1 MLNKCQEKALDALLE
16 FCYSQE
22 KFICLSG
29 MPGTGKTY
37 LLNEFASQLPSI
49 NTVLKIAGRSPFTSI
64 EFTATT
70 NKATTVLAE
79 SINSERATTIY
90 RLFGIKVTSD
100 YKTGEDKLDYSRAI
114 TITDSIIVIDEAS
127 MLSYEVLDY
136 INKYAIRCK
145 IIFVGD
151 KNQLP
156 TVGGKGAD
164 VFNKFKVIELTK
176 IMRQKPS
183 LAKAI
188 KNAKNTLEAGEM
200 IDLPSM
206 ESESIIRLNKSDFLD
221 SIVNMG
227 LNDRILCYTNN
238 KCIAYNSHIRNELGL
253 PTTPIRGDMCV
264 SKGRV
269 ASKVNHFGTKL
280 VLNAEESFVITNVKP
295 IDQYIY
301 VGGNKYGVIEYDT
314 PKGTFYGLE
323 KPELYPLILKSVYA
337 ECKQLKD
344 YSNYIMIKENI
355 LDPRFYY
362 SSTIHSAQGSTYD
375 NVYIDLNDIVKGR
388 GATKETKNKLL
399 YVAISRAKNK
409 IYFTE

>member
-37 LLNEFASQLPSI
+37 LLNKLASQLDTI
-49 NTVLKIAGRSPFTSI
+49 NTVLKIAGRTPFI
-64 EFTATT
+64 DIRFTATT
-70 NKATTVLAE
+70 NKAAAVLKESLDSEYATTV
-79 SINSERATTIY
+79 Y
-90 RLFGIKVTSD
+90 KLFGIKVTND
-100 YKTGEDKLDYSRAI
+100 YRTGEEKLDFTRAI
-114 TITDSIIVIDEAS
+114 TVPDSLIIIDEAS
-127 MLSYEVLDY
+127 MLSYEVLEY
-136 INKYAIRCK
+136 INKYAIRSK
-145 IIFVGD
+145 VIFVGD

-156 TVGGKGAD
+156 TVGGASAD
-164 VFNKFKVIELTK
+164 VFNRFKVIELTK

-206 ESESIIRLNKSDFLD
+206 ESESIIRLNKSEFLD

-227 LNDRILCYTNN
+227 LNDKILCYTNN
-238 KCIAYNSHIRNELGL
+238 KCIAYNSHIRQELGL
-253 PTTPIRGDMCV
+253 PTTPIKGDLCI

-269 ASKVNHFGTKL
+269 VSQYGDRQI
-280 VLNAEESFVITNVKP
+280 VLNAEESFPIIDVKP
-295 IDQYIY
+295 IEKYIY
-301 VGGNKYGVIEYDT
+301 IGDCKYGVKEYLT
-314 PKGTFYGLE
+314 HKGTFFGLE
-323 KPELYPLILKSVYA
+323 KPELYPLLLKSAYA
-337 ECKQLKD
+337 KCKEIK
-344 YSNYIMIKENI
+344 NYTGYIYIKENI

-409 IYFTE
+409 IYFVE

>member
-37 LLNEFASQLPSI
+37 LLNKLASQFDTI
-49 NTVLKIAGRSPFTSI
+49 NTVLKLAGRPPFI
-64 EFTATT
+64 DIRFTATT
-70 NKATTVLAE
+70 NKAAAVLKE
-79 SINSERATTIY
+79 HLDSNFATTIY
-90 RLFGIKVTSD
+90 KLFGIKVTND
-100 YKTGEDKLDYSRAI
+100 YKTGEEKLDYSKAI
-114 TITDSIIVIDEAS
+114 TVPDSLIIIDEAS
-127 MLSYEVLDY
+127 MLSYEVLEY
-136 INKYAIRCK
+136 INKYAIRSK

-176 IMRQKPS
+176 IMRQKPD

-188 KNAKNTLEAGEM
+188 KNAKNALEAGEM

-227 LNDRILCYTNN
+227 LNDKILCYTNN
-238 KCIAYNSHIRNELGL
+238 KCIAYNSHIRKELGL
-253 PTTPIRGDMCV
+253 PTIPVRGDYCI

-269 ASKVNHFGTKL
+269 IGQSADRQL
-280 VLNAEESFVITNVKP
+280 VLNAEESFPVIDVKP
-295 IDQYIY
+295 IKQYIY
-301 VGGNKYGVIEYDT
+301 IGNCKYGVTEYRT
-314 PKGTFYGLE
+314 PKGVFLGLE
-323 KPELYPLILKSVYA
+323 KPELYPLILKSAYA
-337 ECKQLKD
+337 KGRELKD
-344 YSNYIMIKENI
+344 YSGYIFIKENI

-375 NVYIDLNDIVKGR
+375 NVYIDLNDILKGK

>member
-22 KFICLSG
+22 KYICLSG

-37 LLNEFASQLPSI
+37 LLNKLASQLDTI
-49 NTVLKIAGRSPFTSI
+49 NTVLKIAGRTPFI
-64 EFTATT
+64 DIRFTATT
-70 NKATTVLAE
+70 NKAAAVLKESLDSEFATTV
-79 SINSERATTIY
+79 Y
-90 RLFGIKVTSD
+90 KLFGIKVTND
-100 YKTGEDKLDYSRAI
+100 YRTGEEKLDFTRAI
-114 TITDSIIVIDEAS
+114 TVPDCLIIIDEAS
-127 MLSYEVLDY
+127 MLSYEVLEY
-136 INKYAIRCK
+136 INKYAIRSK
-145 IIFVGD
+145 VIFVGD

-156 TVGGKGAD
+156 TVSGKSAD

-227 LNDRILCYTNN
+227 LKDKILCYTNN

-253 PTTPIRGDMCV
+253 PTTPIKGDLCI

-269 ASKVNHFGTKL
+269 VSQYGDRQI
-280 VLNAEESFVITNVKP
+280 VLNAEESFPIIDVKP
-295 IDQYIY
+295 IDKYIY
-301 VGGNKYGVIEYDT
+301 IGDCKYGVKEYLT
-314 PKGTFYGLE
+314 HKGTFFGLE
-323 KPELYPLILKSVYA
+323 KPELYPLLLKSAYA
-337 ECKQLKD
+337 KCKEMKD
-344 YSNYIMIKENI
+344 YTGYIYIKENI

-388 GATKETKNKLL
+388 GVTKETKNKLL

>member
-22 KFICLSG
+22 KYICLSG

-49 NTVLKIAGRSPFTSI
+49 NTVLKIAGRTPFVNI

-70 NKATTVLAE
+70 NKAATVLKE
-79 SINSERATTIY
+79 SLDSNSATTIY
-90 RLFGIKVTSD
+90 KLFGIKVTND
-100 YKTGEDKLDYSRAI
+100 YKTGAEKLDFSRAI

-127 MLSYEVLDY
+127 MLSYDVLDY

-145 IIFVGD
+145 VIFVGD

-156 TVGGKGAD
+156 AVNGTGAD

-176 IMRQKPS
+176 IMRQKPD

-188 KNAKNTLEAGEM
+188 KNAKNALEAGEM

-221 SIVNMG
+221 SIVGMSTQ
-227 LNDRILCYTNN
+227 DKVLCYTND
-238 KCIAYNSHIRNELGL
+238 KCIAYNSHIRKELGL
-253 PTTPIRGDMCV
+253 PTIPVRGDYCI

-269 ASKVNHFGTKL
+269 EGIESGVI
-280 VLNAEESFVITNVKP
+280 NAEGSFVILDIKP
-295 IDQYIY
+295 SSKQIVFQDCEYNLVQY
-301 VGGNKYGVIEYDT
+301 VT
-314 PKGTFYGLE
+314 RKGTFYGLE
-323 KPELYPLILKSVYA
+323 NPELYSLILKKAYNT
-337 ECKQLKD
+337 CKLQRDFTK
-344 YSNYIMIKENI
+344 YFKIKEKI
-355 LDPRFYY
+355 VDPRFYY
-362 SSTIHSAQGSTYD
+362 SSTVHSAQGSTYD
-375 NVYIDLNDIVKGR
+375 NVYIDLNDILKGR

>member
-22 KFICLSG
+22 KYICLSG

-37 LLNEFASQLPSI
+37 LLNKLASQLDTI
-49 NTVLKIAGRSPFTSI
+49 NTVLKIAGRTPFI
-64 EFTATT
+64 DIRFTATT
-70 NKATTVLAE
+70 NKAAAVLKESLDSEFATTV
-79 SINSERATTIY
+79 Y
-90 RLFGIKVTSD
+90 KLFGIKVTND
-100 YKTGEDKLDYSRAI
+100 YRTGEEKLDFTRAI
-114 TITDSIIVIDEAS
+114 TVPDSIIIIDEAS
-127 MLSYEVLDY
+127 MLSYEVLEY
-136 INKYAIRCK
+136 INKYAIRSK
-145 IIFVGD
+145 VIFVGD

-156 TVGGKGAD
+156 TVGGASAD
-164 VFNKFKVIELTK
+164 VFNRFKVIELTK

-188 KNAKNTLEAGEM
+188 KNAKNALEAGEM

-227 LNDRILCYTNN
+227 LNDKILCYTNN

-253 PTTPIRGDMCV
+253 PTTPIKGDLCI

-269 ASKVNHFGTKL
+269 VSQYGDRQIA
-280 VLNAEESFVITNVKP
+280 LNAEESFSIVDVKP
-295 IDQYIY
+295 IEQYIY
-301 VGGNKYGVIEYDT
+301 IGDCKYGVKEYLT
-314 PKGTFYGLE
+314 HKGTFFGLE
-323 KPELYPLILKSVYA
+323 KPELYPLLLKSSYA
-337 ECKQLKD
+337 KCKEMKD
-344 YSNYIMIKENI
+344 YTGYIYIKENI

>member
-22 KFICLSG
+22 KYICLSG

-37 LLNEFASQLPSI
+37 LLNKLANQLDTI
-49 NTVLKIAGRSPFTSI
+49 NTVLKIAGRTPFI
-64 EFTATT
+64 DIRFTATT
-70 NKATTVLAE
+70 NKAAAVLKESLDSEFATTV
-79 SINSERATTIY
+79 Y
-90 RLFGIKVTSD
+90 KLFGIKVTND
-100 YKTGEDKLDYSRAI
+100 YRTGEEKLDFTRAI
-114 TITDSIIVIDEAS
+114 TVPDSLIIIDEAS
-127 MLSYEVLDY
+127 MLSYEVLEY
-136 INKYAIRCK
+136 INKYAIRSK
-145 IIFVGD
+145 VIFVGD

-156 TVGGKGAD
+156 TVSGKSAD

-188 KNAKNTLEAGEM
+188 KNAKNALEAGEM

-227 LNDRILCYTNN
+227 LNDKILCYTNN

-253 PTTPIRGDMCV
+253 PTTPIKGDLCI

-269 ASKVNHFGTKL
+269 VSQYGDRQI
-280 VLNAEESFVITNVKP
+280 VLNAEESFPIIDVKP
-295 IDQYIY
+295 IEKYIY
-301 VGGNKYGVIEYDT
+301 IGDCKYGVKEYLT
-314 PKGTFYGLE
+314 HKGTFFGLE
-323 KPELYPLILKSVYA
+323 KPELYPLLLKSAYA
-337 ECKQLKD
+337 KCKEIKD
-344 YSNYIMIKENI
+344 YTGYIYIKENI

-409 IYFTE
+409 IYFVE

>member
-22 KFICLSG
+22 KYICLSG

-49 NTVLKIAGRSPFTSI
+49 NTVLNIAGRSPFVSI

-70 NKATTVLAE
+70 NKAATVLKE
-79 SINSERATTIY
+79 SLDSNYATTIY
-90 RLFGIKVTSD
+90 RLFNIKVTND
-100 YKTGEDKLDYSRAI
+100 YKTGAEKLDFTRAI

-127 MLSYEVLDY
+127 MLSYDVLDY

-145 IIFVGD
+145 VIFVGD

-156 TVGGKGAD
+156 TVGGNGAD

-176 IMRQKPS
+176 IMRQKPD

-188 KNAKNTLEAGEM
+188 KNAKNALEAGEM

-206 ESESIIRLNKSDFLD
+206 ESESIIRLNKSEFLD

-253 PTTPIRGDMCV
+253 PTTPIKGDMCV

-269 ASKVNHFGTKL
+269 VSQSADRQV
-280 VLNAEESFVITNVKP
+280 VLNAEESFSIIDVNP
-295 IDQYIY
+295 IDKYIY
-301 VGGNKYGVIEYDT
+301 IGNDKYGAVEYLT
-314 PKGTFYGLE
+314 YKGKFIGLRN
-323 KPELYPLILKSVYA
+323 PELYPLILKSAYA
-337 ECKQLKD
+337 NCKQLKD
-344 YSNYIMIKENI
+344 YTNYIWLKENM

-375 NVYIDLNDIVKGR
+375 NVYIDLNDILKGR

>member
-37 LLNEFASQLPSI
+37 LLNKLASQLDTI
-49 NTVLKIAGRSPFTSI
+49 NTVLKIAGRTPFI
-64 EFTATT
+64 DIRFTATT
-70 NKATTVLAE
+70 NKAAAVLKESLDSEYATTV
-79 SINSERATTIY
+79 Y
-90 RLFGIKVTSD
+90 KLFGIKVTND
-100 YKTGEDKLDYSRAI
+100 YRTGEEKLDFTRAI
-114 TITDSIIVIDEAS
+114 TVPDSIIIIDEAS
-127 MLSYEVLDY
+127 MLSYEVLEY
-136 INKYAIRCK
+136 INKYAIRSK
-145 IIFVGD
+145 VIFVGD

-156 TVGGKGAD
+156 TVSGTSAD
-164 VFNKFKVIELTK
+164 VFNRFKVIELTK

-206 ESESIIRLNKSDFLD
+206 ESESIIRLNKSEFLD

-227 LNDRILCYTNN
+227 LNDKILCYTNN
-238 KCIAYNSHIRNELGL
+238 KCIAYNSHIRQELGL
-253 PTTPIRGDMCV
+253 PTTPIKGDLCI

-269 ASKVNHFGTKL
+269 VSQYGDRQI
-280 VLNAEESFVITNVKP
+280 VLNAEESFPIIDVKP
-295 IDQYIY
+295 IEKYIY
-301 VGGNKYGVIEYDT
+301 IGDCKYGVKEYLT
-314 PKGTFYGLE
+314 HKGTFFGLE
-323 KPELYPLILKSVYA
+323 KPELYPLLLKSAYA
-337 ECKQLKD
+337 KCKEIK
-344 YSNYIMIKENI
+344 NYTGYIYIKENI

-409 IYFTE
+409 IYFVE

>member
-37 LLNEFASQLPSI
+37 LLNKLASQLDTI
-49 NTVLKIAGRSPFTSI
+49 NTVLKIAGRTPFI
-64 EFTATT
+64 DIRFTATT
-70 NKATTVLAE
+70 NKAAAVLKESLDSEYATTV
-79 SINSERATTIY
+79 Y
-90 RLFGIKVTSD
+90 KLFGIKVTND
-100 YKTGEDKLDYSRAI
+100 YRTGEEKLDFTRAI
-114 TITDSIIVIDEAS
+114 TVPDSLIIIDEAS
-127 MLSYEVLDY
+127 MLSYEVLEY
-136 INKYAIRCK
+136 INKYAIRSK
-145 IIFVGD
+145 VIFVGD

-156 TVGGKGAD
+156 TVGGASAD
-164 VFNKFKVIELTK
+164 VFNRFKVIELTK

-206 ESESIIRLNKSDFLD
+206 ESESIIRLNKSEFLD

-227 LNDRILCYTNN
+227 LNDKILCYTNN
-238 KCIAYNSHIRNELGL
+238 KCIAYNSHIRQELGL
-253 PTTPIRGDMCV
+253 PTTPIKGDLCI

-269 ASKVNHFGTKL
+269 VSPYGDRQI
-280 VLNAEESFVITNVKP
+280 VLNAEESFPIIDVKP
-295 IDQYIY
+295 IEKYIY
-301 VGGNKYGVIEYDT
+301 IGDCKYGVKEYLT
-314 PKGTFYGLE
+314 HKGTFFGLE
-323 KPELYPLILKSVYA
+323 KPELYPLLLKSAYA
-337 ECKQLKD
+337 KCKEIK
-344 YSNYIMIKENI
+344 NYTGYIYIKENI

-409 IYFTE
+409 IYFVE

>member
-22 KFICLSG
+22 KYICLSG

-37 LLNEFASQLPSI
+37 LLNKLANQLDTI
-49 NTVLKIAGRSPFTSI
+49 NTVLKIAGRTPFI
-64 EFTATT
+64 DIRFTATT
-70 NKATTVLAE
+70 NKAAAVLKESLDSEYATTV
-79 SINSERATTIY
+79 Y
-90 RLFGIKVTSD
+90 KLFGIKVTND
-100 YKTGEDKLDYSRAI
+100 YRTGEEKLDFTRAI
-114 TITDSIIVIDEAS
+114 TVPDSLIIIDEAS
-127 MLSYEVLDY
+127 MLSYEVLEY
-136 INKYAIRCK
+136 INKYAIRSK
-145 IIFVGD
+145 VIFVGD

-156 TVGGKGAD
+156 TVSGKSAD
-164 VFNKFKVIELTK
+164 VFNRFKVIELTK

-188 KNAKNTLEAGEM
+188 KNAKNALEAGEM

-221 SIVNMG
+221 AIVNMG
-227 LNDRILCYTNN
+227 LNDKILCYTNN

-253 PTTPIRGDMCV
+253 PTTPIKGDLCI

-269 ASKVNHFGTKL
+269 VSQYGDRQI
-280 VLNAEESFVITNVKP
+280 VLNAEESFPIVDVKP
-295 IDQYIY
+295 IEKYIY
-301 VGGNKYGVIEYDT
+301 IGDCKYGVKEYLT
-314 PKGTFYGLE
+314 HKGTFFGLE
-323 KPELYPLILKSVYA
+323 KPELYPLLLKSAYA
-337 ECKQLKD
+337 KCKEIKD
-344 YSNYIMIKENI
+344 YTGYIYIKENI

-409 IYFTE
+409 IYFVE

>member
-37 LLNEFASQLPSI
+37 LLNKLASQLDTI
-49 NTVLKIAGRSPFTSI
+49 NTVLKIAGRTPFI
-64 EFTATT
+64 DIRFTATT
-70 NKATTVLAE
+70 NKAAAVLKESLDSEYATTV
-79 SINSERATTIY
+79 Y
-90 RLFGIKVTSD
+90 KLFGIKVTND
-100 YKTGEDKLDYSRAI
+100 YRTGEEKLDFTRAI
-114 TITDSIIVIDEAS
+114 TVPDSLIVIDEAS

-136 INKYAIRCK
+136 INKYAIRSK
-145 IIFVGD
+145 VIFVGD

-156 TVGGKGAD
+156 TVSGKSAD

-227 LNDRILCYTNN
+227 LKDKILCYTNN

-253 PTTPIRGDMCV
+253 PTTPIKGDLCI

-269 ASKVNHFGTKL
+269 VSQYGDRQI
-280 VLNAEESFVITNVKP
+280 VLNAEESFPIIDVKP
-295 IDQYIY
+295 IEKYIY
-301 VGGNKYGVIEYDT
+301 IGDCKYGVKEYLT
-314 PKGTFYGLE
+314 HKGTFFGLE
-323 KPELYPLILKSVYA
+323 KPELYPLLLKSAYA
-337 ECKQLKD
+337 KCKEIKD
-344 YSNYIMIKENI
+344 YTGYIYIKENI

>member
-22 KFICLSG
+22 KYICLSG

-37 LLNEFASQLPSI
+37 LLNKLASQLDTI
-49 NTVLKIAGRSPFTSI
+49 NTVLKIAGRTPFTDI
-64 EFTATT
+64 RFTATT
-70 NKATTVLAE
+70 NKAAAVLKESLDSEFATTV
-79 SINSERATTIY
+79 Y
-90 RLFGIKVTSD
+90 KLFGIKVTND
-100 YKTGEDKLDYSRAI
+100 YRTGEEKLDFTRAI
-114 TITDSIIVIDEAS
+114 TVPDCIIIIDEAS
-127 MLSYEVLDY
+127 MLSYEVLEY
-136 INKYAIRCK
+136 INKYAIRSK
-145 IIFVGD
+145 VIFVGD

-156 TVGGKGAD
+156 TVSGKSAD
-164 VFNKFKVIELTK
+164 VFNRFKVIELTK

-227 LNDRILCYTNN
+227 LNDKILCYTNP

-253 PTTPIRGDMCV
+253 PTTPIKGDLCI

-269 ASKVNHFGTKL
+269 VSQYGDRQI
-280 VLNAEESFVITNVKP
+280 VLNAEESFPIIDVKP
-295 IDQYIY
+295 IEKYIY
-301 VGGNKYGVIEYDT
+301 IGDCKYGVKEYLT
-314 PKGTFYGLE
+314 YKGTFFGLE
-323 KPELYPLILKSVYA
+323 KPELYPLLLKSSYA
-337 ECKQLKD
+337 KCKEMKD
-344 YSNYIMIKENI
+344 YTGYIYIKENI

>member
-37 LLNEFASQLPSI
+37 LLNKLASQLDTI
-49 NTVLKIAGRSPFTSI
+49 NTVLKIAGRTPFI
-64 EFTATT
+64 DIRFTATT
-70 NKATTVLAE
+70 NKAAAVLKESLDSEYATTV
-79 SINSERATTIY
+79 Y
-90 RLFGIKVTSD
+90 KLFGIKVTND
-100 YKTGEDKLDYSRAI
+100 YRTGEEKLDFTRAI
-114 TITDSIIVIDEAS
+114 TVPDSLIIIDEAS
-127 MLSYEVLDY
+127 MLSYEVLEY
-136 INKYAIRCK
+136 INKYAIRSK
-145 IIFVGD
+145 VIFVGD

-156 TVGGKGAD
+156 TVGGASAD
-164 VFNKFKVIELTK
+164 VFNRFKVIELTK

-206 ESESIIRLNKSDFLD
+206 ESESIIRLNKSEFLD

-227 LNDRILCYTNN
+227 LNDKILCYTNN
-238 KCIAYNSHIRNELGL
+238 KCIAYNSHIRQELGL
-253 PTTPIRGDMCV
+253 PTTPIKGDLCI

-269 ASKVNHFGTKL
+269 VSPYGDRQI
-280 VLNAEESFVITNVKP
+280 VLNAEESFPIIDVKP
-295 IDQYIY
+295 IEKYIY
-301 VGGNKYGVIEYDT
+301 IGDCKYGVKEYLT
-314 PKGTFYGLE
+314 YKGTFFGLE
-323 KPELYPLILKSVYA
+323 KPELYPLLLKSSYA
-337 ECKQLKD
+337 KCKEMRD
-344 YSNYIMIKENI
+344 YTGYIYIKENI

-409 IYFTE
+409 IYFVE

>member
-22 KFICLSG
+22 KYICLSG

-37 LLNEFASQLPSI
+37 LLNKLASQLDTI
-49 NTVLKIAGRSPFTSI
+49 NTVLKIAGRTPFI
-64 EFTATT
+64 DIRFTATT
-70 NKATTVLAE
+70 NKAATVLKESLDSEYATTV
-79 SINSERATTIY
+79 Y
-90 RLFGIKVTSD
+90 KLFGIKVTND
-100 YKTGEDKLDYSRAI
+100 YRTGEEKLDFTRAI
-114 TITDSIIVIDEAS
+114 TVPDSLIIIDEAS
-127 MLSYEVLDY
+127 MLSYEVLEY
-136 INKYAIRCK
+136 INKYAIRSK
-145 IIFVGD
+145 VIFVGD

-156 TVGGKGAD
+156 TVSGTSAD
-164 VFNKFKVIELTK
+164 VFNRFKVIELTK

-188 KNAKNTLEAGEM
+188 KNAKNALEAGEM

-227 LNDRILCYTNN
+227 LNDKILCYTNN

-253 PTTPIRGDMCV
+253 PTTPIKGDLCI

-269 ASKVNHFGTKL
+269 VSQYGDRQI
-280 VLNAEESFVITNVKP
+280 VLNAEESFPIIDVKP
-295 IDQYIY
+295 IEKYIY
-301 VGGNKYGVIEYDT
+301 IGDCKYGVKEYLT
-314 PKGTFYGLE
+314 HKGKFFGLE
-323 KPELYPLILKSVYA
+323 KPELYPLLLKSSYA
-337 ECKQLKD
+337 KCKEMKD
-344 YSNYIMIKENI
+344 YTGYIYIKENI

>member
-37 LLNEFASQLPSI
+37 LLNKLASQLDTI
-49 NTVLKIAGRSPFTSI
+49 NTVLKIAGRTPFI
-64 EFTATT
+64 DIRFTATT
-70 NKATTVLAE
+70 NKAAAVLKESLDSEYATTV
-79 SINSERATTIY
+79 Y
-90 RLFGIKVTSD
+90 KLFGIKVTND
-100 YKTGEDKLDYSRAI
+100 YRTGEEKLDFTRAI
-114 TITDSIIVIDEAS
+114 TVPDSLIIIDEAS
-127 MLSYEVLDY
+127 MLSYEVLEY
-136 INKYAIRCK
+136 INKYAIRSK
-145 IIFVGD
+145 VIFVGD

-156 TVGGKGAD
+156 TVGGASAD
-164 VFNKFKVIELTK
+164 VFNRFKVIELTK

-206 ESESIIRLNKSDFLD
+206 ESESIIRLNKSEFLD

-227 LNDRILCYTNN
+227 LNDKILCYTNN
-238 KCIAYNSHIRNELGL
+238 KCIAYNSHIRQELGL
-253 PTTPIRGDMCV
+253 PTTPIKGDLCI

-269 ASKVNHFGTKL
+269 VSQYGDRQI
-280 VLNAEESFVITNVKP
+280 VLNAEESFPIIDVKP
-295 IDQYIY
+295 IEKYIY
-301 VGGNKYGVIEYDT
+301 IGDCKYGVKEYLT
-314 PKGTFYGLE
+314 HKGTFFGLE
-323 KPELYPLILKSVYA
+323 KPELYPLLLKSAYA
-337 ECKQLKD
+337 KCKEIKD
-344 YSNYIMIKENI
+344 YTGYIYIKENI

-409 IYFTE
+409 IYFVE

>member
-22 KFICLSG
+22 KYICLSG

-37 LLNEFASQLPSI
+37 LLNKLASQLDTI
-49 NTVLKIAGRSPFTSI
+49 NTVLKIAGRTPFI
-64 EFTATT
+64 DIRFTATT
-70 NKATTVLAE
+70 NKAAAVLKESLDSAFATTV
-79 SINSERATTIY
+79 Y
-90 RLFGIKVTSD
+90 KLFGIKVTND
-100 YKTGEDKLDYSRAI
+100 YRTGEEKLDFTRAI
-114 TITDSIIVIDEAS
+114 TVPDSIIIIDEAS
-127 MLSYEVLDY
+127 MLSYEVLEY
-136 INKYAIRCK
+136 INKYAIRSK
-145 IIFVGD
+145 VIFVGD

-156 TVGGKGAD
+156 TVGGASAD
-164 VFNKFKVIELTK
+164 VFNRFKVIELTK

-183 LAKAI
+183 LAIAI
-188 KNAKNTLEAGEM
+188 KNAKNALEAGEM

-227 LNDRILCYTNN
+227 LNDKILCYTNN

-253 PTTPIRGDMCV
+253 PTTPIKGDLCI

-269 ASKVNHFGTKL
+269 VSQYGDRQIA
-280 VLNAEESFVITNVKP
+280 LNAEESFSIVDVKP
-295 IDQYIY
+295 IEQYIY
-301 VGGNKYGVIEYDT
+301 IGDCKYGVKEYLT
-314 PKGTFYGLE
+314 HKGTFFGLE
-323 KPELYPLILKSVYA
+323 KPELYPLLLKSSYA
-337 ECKQLKD
+337 KCKEMKD
-344 YSNYIMIKENI
+344 YTGYIYIKENI

>member
-22 KFICLSG
+22 KYICLSG

-37 LLNEFASQLPSI
+37 LLNKLASQLDTI
-49 NTVLKIAGRSPFTSI
+49 NTVLKIAGRTPFI
-64 EFTATT
+64 DIRFTATT
-70 NKATTVLAE
+70 NKAAAVLKETLDSEFATTV
-79 SINSERATTIY
+79 Y
-90 RLFGIKVTSD
+90 KLFGIKVTND
-100 YKTGEDKLDYSRAI
+100 YRTGEEKLDFTRAI
-114 TITDSIIVIDEAS
+114 TVPDSLIIIDEAS
-127 MLSYEVLDY
+127 MLSYEVLEY
-136 INKYAIRCK
+136 INKYAIRSK
-145 IIFVGD
+145 VIFVGD

-156 TVGGKGAD
+156 TVSGTSAD
-164 VFNKFKVIELTK
+164 VFNRFKVIELTK

-188 KNAKNTLEAGEM
+188 KNAKNALEAGEM

-227 LNDRILCYTNN
+227 LNDKILCYTNN

-253 PTTPIRGDMCV
+253 PTTPIKGDLCI

-269 ASKVNHFGTKL
+269 VSQYGDSQI
-280 VLNAEESFVITNVKP
+280 VLNAEESFPIVDVKP
-295 IDQYIY
+295 IEKYIY
-301 VGGNKYGVIEYDT
+301 IGDCKYGVKEYLT
-314 PKGTFYGLE
+314 HKGAFFGLE
-323 KPELYPLILKSVYA
+323 KPELYPLLLKSSYA
-337 ECKQLKD
+337 KCKEIKD
-344 YSNYIMIKENI
+344 YTGYIYIKENI

-409 IYFTE
+409 IYFVE

>member
-49 NTVLKIAGRSPFTSI
+49 NTVLKIVGRAPFMSI

-70 NKATTVLAE
+70 NKAATVLAE

-90 RLFGIKVTSD
+90 KLFGIKVTSD

-176 IMRQKPS
+176 IMRQKPD

-188 KNAKNTLEAGEM
+188 KNAKNALEAGEM

-227 LNDRILCYTNN
+227 LNDKILCYTNN
-238 KCIAYNSHIRNELGL
+238 KCIAYSSHIRNELGL
-253 PTTPIRGDMCV
+253 PTTPIKGDLCI

-269 ASKVNHFGTKL
+269 IGQSADRQL
-280 VLNAEESFVITNVKP
+280 VLNAEESFPVIDVKP
-295 IDQYIY
+295 IKQYIY
-301 VGGNKYGVIEYDT
+301 IGDCKYGVTEYRT
-314 PKGTFYGLE
+314 PKGIFLGLE

-344 YSNYIMIKENI
+344 YSNYIYIKENI

>member
-37 LLNEFASQLPSI
+37 LLNKLASHFDTI
-49 NTVLKIAGRSPFTSI
+49 NTVLKLAGRPQFI
-64 EFTATT
+64 DIRFTATT
-70 NKATTVLAE
+70 NKAATVLAE

-90 RLFGIKVTSD
+90 KLFGIKVTND
-100 YKTGEDKLDYSRAI
+100 YKTGEEKLDYSKAI
-114 TITDSIIVIDEAS
+114 TVPDSLIIIDEAS
-127 MLSYEVLDY
+127 MLSYEVLEY
-136 INKYAIRCK
+136 INKYAIRSK

-176 IMRQKPS
+176 IMRQKPD

-188 KNAKNTLEAGEM
+188 KNAKNALEAGEM

-206 ESESIIRLNKSDFLD
+206 ESESIIRLNKSEFLD

-227 LNDRILCYTNN
+227 LNDRVLCYTNN

-269 ASKVNHFGTKL
+269 SSKVNHFGTKL
-280 VLNAEESFVITNVKP
+280 VLNAEESFVITDVKP
-295 IDQYIY
+295 ITKCIYI
-301 VGGNKYGVIEYDT
+301 GSNKYSVIEYDT
-314 PKGTFYGLE
+314 PKGTFFGLE

-344 YSNYIMIKENI
+344 YSNYIYIKENI

-375 NVYIDLNDIVKGR
+375 NVYIDLNDIMKGR

>member
-37 LLNEFASQLPSI
+37 LLNKLASQLDTI
-49 NTVLKIAGRSPFTSI
+49 NTVLKIAGRTPFI
-64 EFTATT
+64 DIRFTATT
-70 NKATTVLAE
+70 NKAAAVLKESLDSEYATTV
-79 SINSERATTIY
+79 Y
-90 RLFGIKVTSD
+90 KLFGIKVTND
-100 YKTGEDKLDYSRAI
+100 YRTGEEKLDFTRAI
-114 TITDSIIVIDEAS
+114 TVPDSLIIIDEAS
-127 MLSYEVLDY
+127 MLSYEVLEY
-136 INKYAIRCK
+136 INKYAIRSK
-145 IIFVGD
+145 VIFVGD

-156 TVGGKGAD
+156 TVGGASAD
-164 VFNKFKVIELTK
+164 VFNRFKVIELTK

-269 ASKVNHFGTKL
+269 SSKTNHLGTKL
-280 VLNAEESFVITNVKP
+280 VLNAEEQFVITNVKP
-295 IDQYIY
+295 VEKYIY

-314 PKGTFYGLE
+314 PKGTFFGLE

-344 YSNYIMIKENI
+344 YSNYINIKENI

-409 IYFTE
+409 IYFVE

>member
-22 KFICLSG
+22 KYICLSG

-37 LLNEFASQLPSI
+37 LLNKLANQLDTI
-49 NTVLKIAGRSPFTSI
+49 NTVLKIAGRTPFI
-64 EFTATT
+64 DIRFTATT
-70 NKATTVLAE
+70 NKAAAVLKESLDSEYATTV
-79 SINSERATTIY
+79 Y
-90 RLFGIKVTSD
+90 KLFGIKVTND
-100 YKTGEDKLDYSRAI
+100 YRTGEEKLDFTRAI
-114 TITDSIIVIDEAS
+114 TVPDSLIIIDEAS
-127 MLSYEVLDY
+127 MLSYEVLEY
-136 INKYAIRCK
+136 INKYAIRSK
-145 IIFVGD
+145 VIFVGD

-156 TVGGKGAD
+156 TVSGKSAD
-164 VFNKFKVIELTK
+164 VFNRFKVIELTK

-188 KNAKNTLEAGEM
+188 KNAKNALEAGEM

-227 LNDRILCYTNN
+227 LNDKILCYTNN

-253 PTTPIRGDMCV
+253 PTTPIKGDLCI

-269 ASKVNHFGTKL
+269 VSQYGDRQI
-280 VLNAEESFVITNVKP
+280 VLNAEESFPIVDVKP
-295 IDQYIY
+295 IEKYIY
-301 VGGNKYGVIEYDT
+301 IGDCKYGVKEYLT
-314 PKGTFYGLE
+314 HKGTFFGLE
-323 KPELYPLILKSVYA
+323 KPELYPLLLKSAYA
-337 ECKQLKD
+337 KCKEIKD
-344 YSNYIMIKENI
+344 YTGYIYIKENI

-409 IYFTE
+409 IYFVE

>member
-22 KFICLSG
+22 KYICLSG

-37 LLNEFASQLPSI
+37 LLNKLASQLDTI
-49 NTVLKIAGRSPFTSI
+49 NTVLKIAGRTPFI
-64 EFTATT
+64 DIRFTATT
-70 NKATTVLAE
+70 NKAAAVLKESLDSEYATTV
-79 SINSERATTIY
+79 Y
-90 RLFGIKVTSD
+90 KLFGIKVTND
-100 YKTGEDKLDYSRAI
+100 YRTGEEKLDFTKAI
-114 TITDSIIVIDEAS
+114 TVPDCLIVIDEAS

-136 INKYAIRCK
+136 INKYAIRSK
-145 IIFVGD
+145 VIFVGD

-156 TVGGKGAD
+156 TVSGKGAD

-188 KNAKNTLEAGEM
+188 KNAKNALEAGET

-221 SIVNMG
+221 SIVSMG
-227 LNDRILCYTNN
+227 LNDKILCYTNN
-238 KCIAYNSHIRNELGL
+238 KCIAYNSHIRQELGL
-253 PTTPIRGDMCV
+253 PTTPIKGDLCI

-269 ASKVNHFGTKL
+269 VSQDGDRQI
-280 VLNAEESFVITNVKP
+280 VLNAEESFPIIDVKP
-295 IDQYIY
+295 IEKYIY
-301 VGGNKYGVIEYDT
+301 IGDCKYGVKEYLT
-314 PKGTFYGLE
+314 YKGTFFGLE
-323 KPELYPLILKSVYA
+323 KPELYPLLLKSSYA
-337 ECKQLKD
+337 KCKEMKD
-344 YSNYIMIKENI
+344 YTGYIYIKENI

-375 NVYIDLNDIVKGR
+375 NVYIDLNDIMKGR

-409 IYFTE
+409 IYFVE

>member
-22 KFICLSG
+22 KYICLSG

-37 LLNEFASQLPSI
+37 LLNKLASQLDTI
-49 NTVLKIAGRSPFTSI
+49 NTVLKIAGRTPFI
-64 EFTATT
+64 DIRFTATT
-70 NKATTVLAE
+70 NKAAAVLKESLDSEYATTV
-79 SINSERATTIY
+79 Y
-90 RLFGIKVTSD
+90 KLFGIKVTND
-100 YKTGEDKLDYSRAI
+100 YRTGEEKLDFTRAI
-114 TITDSIIVIDEAS
+114 TVPDCLIIIDEAS
-127 MLSYEVLDY
+127 MLSYEVLEY
-136 INKYAIRCK
+136 INKYAIRSK
-145 IIFVGD
+145 VIFVGD

-156 TVGGKGAD
+156 TVSGKSAD

-227 LNDRILCYTNN
+227 LKDKILCYTNN

-253 PTTPIRGDMCV
+253 PTTPIKGDLCI

-269 ASKVNHFGTKL
+269 VSQYGDRQI
-280 VLNAEESFVITNVKP
+280 VLNAEESFPIIDVKP
-295 IDQYIY
+295 IEKYIY
-301 VGGNKYGVIEYDT
+301 IGDCKYGVKEYLT
-314 PKGTFYGLE
+314 HKGTFFGLE
-323 KPELYPLILKSVYA
+323 KPELYPLLLKSAYA
-337 ECKQLKD
+337 KCKEMKD
-344 YSNYIMIKENI
+344 YTGYIYIKENI

>member
-22 KFICLSG
+22 KYICLSG

-37 LLNEFASQLPSI
+37 LLNKLANQLDTI
-49 NTVLKIAGRSPFTSI
+49 NTVLKIAGRTPFI
-64 EFTATT
+64 DIKFTATT
-70 NKATTVLAE
+70 NKAAAVLKESLDSEYATTV
-79 SINSERATTIY
+79 Y
-90 RLFGIKVTSD
+90 KLFGIKVTND
-100 YKTGEDKLDYSRAI
+100 YRTGEEKLDFTRAI
-114 TITDSIIVIDEAS
+114 TVPDSLIIIDEAS
-127 MLSYEVLDY
+127 MLSYEVLEY
-136 INKYAIRCK
+136 INKYAIRSK
-145 IIFVGD
+145 VIFVGD

-156 TVGGKGAD
+156 TVSGKSAD
-164 VFNKFKVIELTK
+164 VFNRFKVIELTK

-188 KNAKNTLEAGEM
+188 KNAKNALEAGEM

-227 LNDRILCYTNN
+227 LNDKILCYTNN

-253 PTTPIRGDMCV
+253 PTTPIKGDLCI

-269 ASKVNHFGTKL
+269 VSQYGDRQI
-280 VLNAEESFVITNVKP
+280 VLNAEESFPIVDVKP
-295 IDQYIY
+295 IEKYIY
-301 VGGNKYGVIEYDT
+301 IGDCKYGVKEYLT
-314 PKGTFYGLE
+314 HKGTFFGLE
-323 KPELYPLILKSVYA
+323 KPELYPLLLKSAYA
-337 ECKQLKD
+337 KCKEIKD
-344 YSNYIMIKENI
+344 YTGYIYIKENI

-409 IYFTE
+409 IYFVE

>member
-37 LLNEFASQLPSI
+37 LLKEFASQLGSI
-49 NTVLKIAGRSPFTSI
+49 NTVLRIAGRTPFSRI

-70 NKATTVLAE
+70 NKASAVLHE
-79 SINSERATTIY
+79 SGCTGATTIY
-90 RLFGIKVTSD
+90 KLFGIKVTSD
-100 YKTGEDKLDYSRAI
+100 YKTGEDKLDYTRAI
-114 TITDSIIVIDEAS
+114 SVCDCIIVIDEAS
-127 MLSYEVLDY
+127 MLSYEILDY

-156 TVGGKGAD
+156 TVGGKSAD

-188 KNAKNTLEAGEM
+188 KNAKNALEAGEM
-200 IDLPSM
+200 IDLSSM

-238 KCIAYNSHIRNELGL
+238 KCIAYNSHIRSELGL
-253 PTTPIRGDMCV
+253 PTTPIRGDLCV

-269 ASKVNHFGTKL
+269 ESKFNGMGAAY
-280 VLNAEESFVITNVKP
+280 VLNAEESFVITDVKP
-295 IDQYIY
+295 VDKYIY
-301 VGGNKYGVIEYDT
+301 VGGCKYGVKLYET
-314 PKGTFYGLE
+314 PKGVFIGLE
-323 KPELYPLILKSVYA
+323 KPELYPLILKSAYS
-337 ECKQLKD
+337 EGKQLKD
-344 YSNYIMIKENI
+344 YSNYIYIKEHI

>member
-37 LLNEFASQLPSI
+37 LLNKLASQLDTI
-49 NTVLKIAGRSPFTSI
+49 NTVLKIAGRTPFI
-64 EFTATT
+64 DIRFTATT
-70 NKATTVLAE
+70 NKAAAVLKESLDSEYATTV
-79 SINSERATTIY
+79 Y
-90 RLFGIKVTSD
+90 KLFGIKVTND
-100 YKTGEDKLDYSRAI
+100 YRTGEEKLDFTRAI
-114 TITDSIIVIDEAS
+114 TVPDSLIIIDEAS
-127 MLSYEVLDY
+127 MLSYEVLEY
-136 INKYAIRCK
+136 INKYAIRSK
-145 IIFVGD
+145 VIFVGD

-156 TVGGKGAD
+156 TVGGASAD
-164 VFNKFKVIELTK
+164 VFNRFKVIELTK

-206 ESESIIRLNKSDFLD
+206 ESESIIRLNKSEFLD

-227 LNDRILCYTNN
+227 LNDKILCYTNN
-238 KCIAYNSHIRNELGL
+238 KCIAYNSHIRQELGL
-253 PTTPIRGDMCV
+253 PTTPIKGDLCI

-269 ASKVNHFGTKL
+269 VSPYGDRQI
-280 VLNAEESFVITNVKP
+280 VLNAEESFPIIDVKP
-295 IDQYIY
+295 IEKYIY
-301 VGGNKYGVIEYDT
+301 IGDCKYGVKEYLT
-314 PKGTFYGLE
+314 YKGTFFGLE
-323 KPELYPLILKSVYA
+323 KPELYPLLLKSAYA
-337 ECKQLKD
+337 KCKEIKD
-344 YSNYIMIKENI
+344 YTGYIYIKENI

-375 NVYIDLNDIVKGR
+375 NVYIDLNDIIKGR

-409 IYFTE
+409 IYFVE

>member
-22 KFICLSG
+22 KYICLSG

-37 LLNEFASQLPSI
+37 LLNKLANQLDTI
-49 NTVLKIAGRSPFTSI
+49 NTVLKIAGRTPFI
-64 EFTATT
+64 DIRFTATT
-70 NKATTVLAE
+70 NKAAAVLKESLDSEFATTV
-79 SINSERATTIY
+79 Y
-90 RLFGIKVTSD
+90 KLFGIKVTND
-100 YKTGEDKLDYSRAI
+100 YRTGEEKLDFTRAI
-114 TITDSIIVIDEAS
+114 TVPDSLIIIDEAS
-127 MLSYEVLDY
+127 MLSYEVLEY
-136 INKYAIRCK
+136 INKYAIRSK
-145 IIFVGD
+145 VIFVGD

-156 TVGGKGAD
+156 TVSGKSAD

-188 KNAKNTLEAGEM
+188 KNAKNALEAGEM

-227 LNDRILCYTNN
+227 LNDKILCYTNN

-253 PTTPIRGDMCV
+253 PTTPIKGDLCI

-269 ASKVNHFGTKL
+269 VSQYGDRQI
-280 VLNAEESFVITNVKP
+280 VLNAEESFPIIDVKP
-295 IDQYIY
+295 IDKYIY
-301 VGGNKYGVIEYDT
+301 IGDCKYGVKEYLT
-314 PKGTFYGLE
+314 HKGTFFGLE
-323 KPELYPLILKSVYA
+323 KPELYPLLLKSAYA
-337 ECKQLKD
+337 KCKEIKD
-344 YSNYIMIKENI
+344 YTGYIYIKENI

-409 IYFTE
+409 IYFVE

>member
-22 KFICLSG
+22 KYICLSG

-37 LLNEFASQLPSI
+37 LLNEFASQLGSI
-49 NTVLKIAGRSPFTSI
+49 NTVLKITGRTPFARI

-70 NKATTVLAE
+70 NKASAVLHE
-79 SINSERATTIY
+79 SGCKGATTIY
-90 RLFGIKVTSD
+90 KLFGIKVTND
-100 YKTGEDKLDYSRAI
+100 YNTGAEKLDFTRAI
-114 TITDSIIVIDEAS
+114 TIVDSIIVIDEAS
-127 MLSYEVLDY
+127 MLSYDVLDY

-145 IIFVGD
+145 VIFVGD

-156 TVGGKGAD
+156 TVNGNGAD

-188 KNAKNTLEAGEM
+188 KNAKNALEAGEM

-227 LNDRILCYTNN
+227 LNDRILCYTNS

-253 PTTPIRGDMCV
+253 PTTPIKGDMCV

-269 ASKVNHFGTKL
+269 VSQSSDRQI
-280 VLNAEESFVITNVKP
+280 VLNAEESFPIIDVKP
-295 IDQYIY
+295 IDKYIY
-301 VGGNKYGVIEYDT
+301 IGNEQCQGVVEYIT
-314 PKGTFYGLE
+314 HKGKFIGLQN
-323 KPELYPLILKSVYA
+323 PELYPLILKSAYTN
-337 ECKQLKD
+337 CKLLKD
-344 YSNYIMIKENI
+344 YTRYIWLKENI

-375 NVYIDLNDIVKGR
+375 NVYIDLNDILKGR